1 MRRFIIGPPYP
12 TGREF
17 RDWTEPGMREDFD
30 ARFQAAG
37 GDHFDR
43 DTWVTGR
50 AQEEI
55 AANLNDL
62 AELDAR
68 HGRVLDDEGRAA

>member
-1 MRRFIIGPPYP
+1 
-12 TGREF
+12 
-17 RDWTEPGMREDFD
+17 MREDFD

-37 GDHFDR
+37 DDRFDR

-55 AANLNDL
+55 AANLNHL
-62 AELDAR
+62 
-68 HGRVLDDEGRAA
+68 V

>member
-1 MRRFIIGPPYP
+1 
-12 TGREF
+12 
-17 RDWTEPGMREDFD
+17 MREDFD

-37 GDHFDR
+37 GDRFDR

>member
-1 MRRFIIGPPYP
+1 
-12 TGREF
+12 
-17 RDWTEPGMREDFD
+17 MREDFD
-30 ARFQAAG
+30 ACFQDAG
-37 GDHFDR
+37 GDRFDR

-62 AELDAR
+62 
-68 HGRVLDDEGRAA
+68 V